1 MVCVDAWSVKPCAA
15 SPDVARLRAGP
26 SGEAAL
32 LLALKSKVRQA
43 TDLVPSLD
51 PSLFGRIP
59 SQLWLADAAAIDAL
73 TVSQFV
79 AAYGVTN
86 DVVRSIAIERDNPR
100 PGNPRQMVTPA
111 HSKTFGLRRQVMNR
125 SEATSA
131 LGWCG
136 AAVAAVVLLVG

>member
-1 MVCVDAWSVKPCAA
+1 MVCADAWSVKPCAA

-32 LLALKSKVRQA
+32 VLALKSKGRQA

-79 AAYGVTN
+79 AAYGVMS
-86 DVVRSIAIERDNPR
+86 DVVRSIASERYNPR
-100 PGNPRQMVTPA
+100 PGNPRQVVPPA
-111 HSKTFGLRRQVMNR
+111 HSKTFGRLRQVMTR
-125 SEATSA
+125 SRATSA
-131 LGWCG
+131 LGWLG
-136 AAVAAVVLLVG
+136 AAVAAVVLLIG

>member
-1 MVCVDAWSVKPCAA
+1 LV
-15 SPDVARLRAGP
+15 
-26 SGEAAL
+26 
-32 LLALKSKVRQA
+32 LALKSKGRQA
-43 TDLVPSLD
+43 TD
-51 PSLFGRIP
+51 
-59 SQLWLADAAAIDAL
+59 AM

-100 PGNPRQMVTPA
+100 PGNPWQVVPPA
-111 HSKTFGLRRQVMNR
+111 HSKTFGRRRQVMTR

-136 AAVAAVVLLVG
+136 AAVAAVVLLIG